1 MMPAVSFYNSNGA
14 WSFNFGQQA
23 FSYTAPSG
31 FKALCTQNIPTPT
44 INNGANYMAATLW
57 SGSGASVSITNT
69 VNNISF
75 QPDFVWVKNRSS
87 ATNHY
92 LWDSVRG
99 VLKELYSNLTNA
111 ESTNT
116 IGLSAFNSNGFTL
129 NNGDTAWNASGSN
142 YVGWNWKAGGT
153 AVSNTSGTITSS
165 VSAGATQGFSVVT
178 YTGTGANATVGHGL
192 GVAPSMIIIFE
203 RSPGGDDHIVYHSS
217 LTSNQYAIRLNTT
230 AAQTGAS
237 GAYWNSTSPTSTVFS
252 VGTSGESNQSTAT
265 YVAYCWAPIAGYS
278 AFGSWTNNNSTS
290 GTFTYL
296 GFRPRF
302 ILLKNTDNVE
312 RWFIFDSSRQTYNI
326 PPPATSW
333 LVPNDTSAEGANGAT
348 TATIDLLSNGF
359 KIYTTNPAAGEVS
372 FGTRTYI
379 YAAFAENPFKYAR
392 AR

>member
-31 FKALCTQNIPTPT
+31 YKTLCTQNIPTPT
-44 INNGANYMAATLW
+44 IANGASYMAATTYAGN
-57 SGSGASVSITNT
+57 SSSQSITNT
-69 VNNISF
+69 VGSASF

-87 ATNHY
+87 ATNYY

-129 NNGDTAWNASGSN
+129 NNGDNAWNASGQT
-142 YVGWNWKAGGT
+142 YVGWQWKGGGT

-165 VSAGATQGFSVVT
+165 VSANTTAGFSVVT
-178 YTGTGANATVGHGL
+178 FTGTGANGTVGHGL
-192 GVAPSMIIIFE
+192 GAAPSFIIA
-203 RSPGGDDHIVYHSS
+203 RRRDNVVNWYCYHSS
-217 LTSNQYAIRLNTT
+217 LAAGYILLLNTT
-230 AAQTGAS
+230 QAQTSVPTAFNS
-237 GAYWNSTSPTSTVFS
+237 GTPTSTTFP
-252 VGTSGESNQSTAT
+252 VGGDSTTNASGGLQL
-265 YVAYCWAPIAGYS
+265 AYCWAPIAGYS
-278 AFGSWTNNNSTS
+278 AFGTWTNNNSTS